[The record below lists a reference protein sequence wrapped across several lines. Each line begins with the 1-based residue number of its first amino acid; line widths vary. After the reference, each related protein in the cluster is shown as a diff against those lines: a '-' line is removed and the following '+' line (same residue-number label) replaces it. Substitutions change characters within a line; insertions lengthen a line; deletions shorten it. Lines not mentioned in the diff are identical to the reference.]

1 MIGTEICLIKSSPVP
16 SATPENSNMDTLI
29 NINLDH
35 GDPVMYESYWRKIGN
50 MCDITFNGYESLSY
64 FANGKSLCWFL
75 ESKLEEEIRRLHN
88 VVGNAI
94 VDDYYVVIGNG
105 SSQLI
110 MAALYALSPTN
121 QPHPINIVAAA
132 PFYSSYPEMADFE
145 RSELHKWAGDARNY
159 DKDEPYIEFITS
171 PNNPDGVIREPV
183 VNGIQGKLIHDL
195 AYYWPQ
201 YTAITSPANHDV
213 MLFTV
218 SKCTGHAGSRIGWAL
233 VKDKEVGRKMIKF
246 MEVST
251 IGVSKEAQL
260 RAAKIL
266 GVISDSCVNPT
277 LDNFFEYSQ
286 SLLTDR
292 WQRLRQVV
300 KANDL
305 YVLQKYP
312 LQYCLF
318 TKKFYETHPAFAWL
332 MCKGSEEDCEKLLK
346 GHKLQTRGGEKF
358 GSYSR
363 NVRISML
370 GKDEDFN
377 IFLQRLEAIIQEL
390 PDGN

>member
-1 MIGTEICLIKSSPVP
+1 
-16 SATPENSNMDTLI
+16 
-29 NINLDH
+29 
-35 GDPVMYESYWRKIGN
+35 MYESYWRKMGN
-50 MCDITFNGYESLSY
+50 MCDITFDGYESLSY

-121 QPHPINIVAAA
+121 QPHPINNLFIR
-132 PFYSSYPEMADFE
+132 SYPEMTDFE

-183 VNGIQGKLIHDL
+183 D
-195 AYYWPQ
+195 
-201 YTAITSPANHDV
+201 
-213 MLFTV
+213 
-218 SKCTGHAGSRIGWAL
+218 WAL
-233 VKDKEVGRKMIKF
+233 VKDKEVARKMIKF

-260 RAAKIL
+260 RPAKIL
-266 GVISDSCVNPT
+266 GVFSGSCVNPT
-277 LDNFFEYSQ
+277 LDNFFEYGQ

-292 WQRLRQVV
+292 WQSLRQVV

-305 YVLQKYP
+305 FVLQKYP

-318 TKKFYETHPAFAWL
+318 TKKFSESHPAFAWL
-332 MCKGSEEDCEKLLK
+332 MRKGSEEDCEKFLK

-377 IFLQRLEAIIQEL
+377 IFLQRLEAIQEL
-390 PDGN
+390 PHGN

>member
-1 MIGTEICLIKSSPVP
+1 MLV
-16 SATPENSNMDTLI
+16 
-29 NINLDH
+29 
-35 GDPVMYESYWRKIGN
+35 
-50 MCDITFNGYESLSY
+50 
-64 FANGKSLCWFL
+64 L
-75 ESKLEEEIRRLHN
+75 ES
-88 VVGNAI
+88 
-94 VDDYYVVIGNG
+94 
-105 SSQLI
+105 
-110 MAALYALSPTN
+110 
-121 QPHPINIVAAA
+121 
-132 PFYSSYPEMADFE
+132 
-145 RSELHKWAGDARNY
+145 
-159 DKDEPYIEFITS
+159 
-171 PNNPDGVIREPV
+171 
-183 VNGIQGKLIHDL
+183 
-195 AYYWPQ
+195 
-201 YTAITSPANHDV
+201 
-213 MLFTV
+213 
-218 SKCTGHAGSRIGWAL
+218 GWAL
-233 VKDKEVGRKMIKF
+233 VKDKEVARKMIKF

-277 LDNFFEYSQ
+277 LDNFFEYGQ

-305 YVLQKYP
+305 FVLQKYP

-318 TKKFYETHPAFAWL
+318 TKKFSESHPAFAWL
-332 MCKGSEEDCEKLLK
+332 MRKGSEEDCEKFLK

-370 GKDEDFN
+370 GKDQDFN
-377 IFLQRLEAIIQEL
+377 IFLQRLEAIQEL